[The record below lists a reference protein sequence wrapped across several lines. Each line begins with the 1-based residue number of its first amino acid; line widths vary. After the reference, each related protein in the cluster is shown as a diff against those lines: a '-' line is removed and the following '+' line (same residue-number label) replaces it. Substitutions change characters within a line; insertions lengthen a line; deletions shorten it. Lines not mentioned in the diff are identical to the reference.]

1 MGFFDEI
8 KRLAHPYD
16 DEDEFFD
23 RGGPEEEQPGPP
35 ITPERRES
43 FFTDEEN
50 AEQPSFGLPKP
61 SFRLPRREK
70 EPRAP
75 KQEAPA
81 REAKQAAPAQGVQGL
96 MLAKPAEFADA
107 AGIADS
113 FVAGRTIVLDLGAA
127 GHRLP
132 LRRGLRPGRL
142 AQPNIGRSVPRDAR
156 RRQHNGRDDEPDR
169 KRRPLLL
176 RPAHNT
182 ELSTGKGIPT

>member
-1 MGFFDEI
+1 MGFFDEL
-8 KRLAHPYD
+8 KKLAQPYGG
-16 DEDEFFD
+16 DEEEFFD
-23 RGGPEEEQPGPP
+23 SGTPQEEAGPP
-35 ITPERRES
+35 IVPAERRES

-75 KQEAPA
+75 RQEAPA

-127 GHRLP
+127 DK
-132 LRRGLRPGRL
+132 
-142 AQPNIGRSVPRDAR
+142 ITAR
-156 RRQHNGRDDEPDR
+156 RVIDFLSGVAYARGGSLSRISGGVY
-169 KRRPLLL
+169 LVT
-176 RPAHNT
+176 PAGVNI
-182 ELSTGKGIPT
+182 TGEMMSQIESGGLYF

>member
-1 MGFFDEI
+1 MGFFDEL
-8 KRLAHPYD
+8 KKLAHPYD

-23 RGGPEEEQPGPP
+23 RGAPEEEQPGPP

-70 EPRAP
+70 EPRQPRQA
-75 KQEAPA
+75 EAPA
-81 REAKQAAPAQGVQGL
+81 QQAGQAAPAAGGQGL

-113 FVAGRTIVLDLGAA
+113 FVSGRTIVLDLGAA
-127 GHRLP
+127 DK
-132 LRRGLRPGRL
+132 
-142 AQPNIGRSVPRDAR
+142 VTAR
-156 RRQHNGRDDEPDR
+156 RVIDFLSGVAYARGGTLSRISGGIY
-169 KRRPLLL
+169 LVT
-176 RPAHNT
+176 PAGVNISG
-182 ELSTGKGIPT
+182 EMMSQIESGGLYF

>member
-61 SFRLPRREK
+61 SFHLPYRGERVQTKRET
-70 EPRAP
+70 A
-75 KQEAPA
+75 QQPA
-81 REAKQAAPAQGVQGL
+81 AQAQSGGSGF
-96 MLAKPAEFADA
+96 MLAKPKEFADCT
-107 AGIADS
+107 GIADS
-113 FVAGRTIVLDLGAA
+113 FAMGKTIMLDLSQADKVTSRRALDFLSGVAYTRNGKLNRVSGMIYLITPA
-127 GHRLP
+127 GVDVTGEMMSQIESG
-132 LRRGLRPGRL
+132 GLYF
-142 AQPNIGRSVPRDAR
+142 
-156 RRQHNGRDDEPDR
+156 
-169 KRRPLLL
+169 
-176 RPAHNT
+176 
-182 ELSTGKGIPT
+182 

>member
-70 EPRAP
+70 EP
-75 KQEAPA
+75 
-81 REAKQAAPAQGVQGL
+81 AAPAQGVQGL

-127 GHRLP
+127 DK
-132 LRRGLRPGRL
+132 
-142 AQPNIGRSVPRDAR
+142 ITAR
-156 RRQHNGRDDEPDR
+156 RVIDFLSGVAYARGGSLSRISGGVY
-169 KRRPLLL
+169 LVT
-176 RPAHNT
+176 PAGVNI
-182 ELSTGKGIPT
+182 TGEMMSQIESGGLYF

>member
-70 EPRAP
+70 A
-75 KQEAPA
+75 A

-127 GHRLP
+127 DK
-132 LRRGLRPGRL
+132 
-142 AQPNIGRSVPRDAR
+142 ITAR
-156 RRQHNGRDDEPDR
+156 RVIDFLSGVAYARGGSLSRISGGVY
-169 KRRPLLL
+169 LVT
-176 RPAHNT
+176 PAGVNI
-182 ELSTGKGIPT
+182 TGEMMSQIESGGLYF

>member
-61 SFRLPRREK
+61 SFHLPKRGERVQTKRET
-70 EPRAP
+70 A
-75 KQEAPA
+75 QQPA
-81 REAKQAAPAQGVQGL
+81 AQAQRGVQGL

-127 GHRLP
+127 DK
-132 LRRGLRPGRL
+132 
-142 AQPNIGRSVPRDAR
+142 ITAR
-156 RRQHNGRDDEPDR
+156 RVIDFLSGVAYARGGSLSRISGGVY
-169 KRRPLLL
+169 LVT
-176 RPAHNT
+176 PAGVNI
-182 ELSTGKGIPT
+182 TGEMMSQIESGGLYF

>member
-127 GHRLP
+127 DK
-132 LRRGLRPGRL
+132 
-142 AQPNIGRSVPRDAR
+142 ITAR
-156 RRQHNGRDDEPDR
+156 RVIDFLSGVAYASEGRIKKIAANTYIITPYSVEMVGDLLDELENNG
-169 KRRPLLL
+169 LYF
-176 RPAHNT
+176 
-182 ELSTGKGIPT
+182 